1 MLILGILVVI
11 VIIALI
17 WRYFSHLVNP
27 TDTKVEGGINK
38 SLILYFSP
46 AGKTKR
52 LAHLVQQEIS
62 ADIIEI
68 EGVKEYSGDD
78 KARAFREWI
87 TGATPEVK
95 NKLDNIDKYDMVYLA
110 YPIWYDTAP
119 MIMNQ
124 VIKKHN
130 FSNKYVVP
138 VVSLNKASQGSG
150 RSIRLIRHH
159 APRAK
164 VLPRLLLQDD
174 GKDLQRIQEYLKQIN
189 IK

>member
-27 TDTKVEGGINK
+27 TDTKVEGEINN

-52 LAHLVQQEIS
+52 LAHLVQQETN

-119 MIMNQ
+119 MIMKQ

-130 FSNKYVVP
+130 FS
-138 VVSLNKASQGSG
+138 NKASQGSG

-189 IK
+189 MK

>member
-1 MLILGILVVI
+1 M
-11 VIIALI
+11 
-17 WRYFSHLVNP
+17 
-27 TDTKVEGGINK
+27 
-38 SLILYFSP
+38 
-46 AGKTKR
+46 
-52 LAHLVQQEIS
+52 
-62 ADIIEI
+62 
-68 EGVKEYSGDD
+68 
-78 KARAFREWI
+78 

-95 NKLDNIDKYDMVYLA
+95 NKLDNSDKYDIVYLA

-119 MIMNQ
+119 MIMKQ

-189 IK
+189 MK